1 MAKKQKDS
9 KKGVGS
15 KKKTTRSK
23 KKATVESGEDRKTR
37 LKKLLLEKRQEILK
51 EAKTEIGKF
60 IRGENK
66 ELVETAMDDGDWSVA
81 DLAEDINLKK
91 LTSHK
96 ESLNRIDVALRKLE
110 EGTYGICEDCGT
122 EISEERLRLIPF
134 AIYCV
139 ECLEQREKMEEME
152 REF

>member
-9 KKGVGS
+9 KKAAG
-15 KKKTTRSK
+15 TK
-23 KKATVESGEDRKTR
+23 KKAARGKGKAKVQSGEDRKFR
-37 LKKLLLEKRQEILK
+37 LKRLLLEKRQEILK
-51 EAKTEIGKF
+51 EAKAEIGKF

-66 ELVETAMDDGDWSVA
+66 ELVEAAMDDGDWSVA
-81 DLAEDINLKK
+81 DLAEDINLRK

-96 ESLNRIDVALRKLE
+96 ESLDRIDLALRKLE

-139 ECLEQREKMEEME
+139 ECLEHREKMEEME
-152 REF
+152 KEF